1 MKFFITVAWRNIWR
15 NARRSLITA
24 TAMAVSV
31 GLYMAMI
38 TLNDGFYGKFFDVL
52 VTQSLGHVPIQIQI
66 ISRPKTFTNPSKM
79 QLSLWMESKK
89 N

>member
-31 GLYMAMI
+31 GLCMAMI

-52 VTQSLGHVPIQIQI
+52 VTQSLGHVQIQN
-66 ISRPKTFTNPSKM
+66 PNYLKTKAFMSP
-79 QLSLWMESKK
+79 
-89 N
+89 